1 MIPVLDDVAGEW
13 IPAAELAH
21 LPSLRNQVGQG
32 HVNADLS
39 SMSWIAAPPY
49 TFGYHTGRL
58 HIDGSAPLA
67 QSFRWKPWGVQRSW
81 ADDRLTVLTDTRM
94 SLGEDVLL
102 WEITVTN
109 RTDSALETLVSQ
121 DLFAPVAHSETGW
134 GWLYDVPWNSGNYH
148 DFMTLERVRSFAPHL
163 VAPGKR
169 TLRLGVPR
177 LPGLQRDGSAMS
189 LDDALPRHVSAD
201 TAYPHRTSVDGA
213 IRYVTLDGT
222 PVPAPE
228 EVIALHS
235 AREVTL
241 GAFELRPGAVL
252 ACEVRLDRDG
262 QTGVL
267 LTHGNHP
274 DSLQVGVSEGS
285 LWVGIGGEKAYGG
298 ALAAGVWHK
307 VAVHLSDDCALL
319 VVDGASAASTRPWT
333 AAGRWTAAYQAG
345 RLTIVDS
352 SSPGRAV
359 YSFGTLPGSVELLGA
374 GGQANWRLRLGA
386 GEARTVSVACSFGA
400 VADRPV
406 DFDRVFDRGEEGW
419 KRLWQN
425 AFTPGNPDFSGHLP
439 TLSTSD
445 ADLAK
450 SYYMA
455 ALLTVYLRNTRVS
468 PLGPVFLTGGP
479 RLGPTTTF
487 YWDHTEWS
495 RLYALLE
502 PAGLRSWLSA
512 ALASPY
518 SAAFGFDTRHL
529 GPLGNHY
536 ASNEYSLFRLVEHYV
551 GVTADL
557 DFLNVSAGDKTV
569 LEHLRG
575 FAGRSPG
582 SLVDYGS
589 DPWELLECVPN
600 YVNVVAGFNA
610 AQVGMMR
617 SFAALERFLESPAI
631 PRPAAPPSTAP
642 SSAARSSA
650 ARSSAVSSSAALASA
665 ADALAAAVVGLAAPG
680 GRWRIVHPGRSRD
693 DVIGHCLDFGL
704 VAGHLHD
711 DLPPTVAAA
720 MIDFVETR
728 LLAATWMRA
737 LALDDPA
744 APLADRPDHGA
755 AGAFGAWPGVTAY
768 GLAKLGRP
776 DRALNLLRKTHLS
789 ASGALW
795 GQAQEIVGDR
805 VRVAEAGVSNR
816 DAISG
821 VATAE
826 AIVAGLFGY
835 EPGFRA
841 LAEPRPEVIEVPGL
855 GRLRF

>member
-1 MIPVLDDVAGEW
+1 VAGEW
-13 IPAAELAH
+13 VPATDLAH

-39 SMSWIAAPPY
+39 SLSWIAAPPY

-58 HIDGSAPLA
+58 HIDGVVPLA
-67 QSFRWKPWGVQRSW
+67 QRFRWKPWGVERSY
-81 ADDRLTVLTDTRM
+81 ADDRLAVLTDSRL

-102 WEITVTN
+102 WRITITN
-109 RTDSALETLVSQ
+109 RTASPLETLMSQ
-121 DLFAPVAHSETGW
+121 DLFAAVAHSETGW

-148 DFMTLERVRSFAPHL
+148 DFMTLERVRSFSPHL
-163 VAPGKR
+163 VAPGER

-201 TAYPHRTSVDGA
+201 TVYPHRRSVFGGVRF
-213 IRYVTLDGT
+213 ITLDG
-222 PVPAPE
+222 VPISEDTVLLNPE
-228 EVIALHS
+228 SEMALGS
-235 AREVTL
+235 
-241 GAFELRPGAVL
+241 FELRPDEVL
-252 ACEVRLDRDG
+252 GCEVLVDSDD

-267 LTHGNHP
+267 MTHGNHP
-274 DSLQVGVSEGS
+274 DSLQLGLSQGS
-285 LWVGIGGEKAYGG
+285 LWVGIGGEIAYGG
-298 ALAAGVWHK
+298 LLAAGVWHK
-307 VAVHLSDDCALL
+307 VAVHVAADRVRL
-319 VVDGASAASTRPWT
+319 VVDGVEVASTRPWT
-333 AAGRWTAAYQAG
+333 AAGRWTASYSAG
-345 RLTIVDS
+345 RLSVSDS
-352 SSPGRAV
+352 LSDGRAV
-359 YSFGTLPGSVELLGA
+359 YTFGTLPGSVELLGA
-374 GGQANWRLRLGA
+374 GGQANWRLRLEA
-386 GEARTVSVACSFGA
+386 GESRTVEIACSFGA
-400 VADRPV
+400 QPDRPV
-406 DFDRVFDRGEEGW
+406 DFDRVFARGEEGW
-419 KRLWQN
+419 ERLWHN
-425 AFTPGNPDFSGHLP
+425 TFAPGNPDFSGHLP
-439 TLSTSD
+439 TLSTPD
-445 ADLAK
+445 ADLAR

-455 ALLTVYLRNTRVS
+455 ALLAIYLRNTRVS

-502 PAGLRSWLSA
+502 PVGMRAWLVA

-518 SAAFGFDTRHL
+518 SSAFGFDTRNL
-529 GPLGNHY
+529 GPVGNHY

-551 GVTADL
+551 GVTGDVG
-557 DFLNVSAGDKTV
+557 FLGVSAGDRTV

-575 FAGRSPG
+575 FANRSPG

-617 SFAALERFLESPAI
+617 SFAALERLLGL
-631 PRPAAPPSTAP
+631 PAASPPAADAAAASPDAADAP
-642 SSAARSSA
+642 
-650 ARSSAVSSSAALASA
+650 AVSPPAADAPAASPPA
-665 ADALAAAVVGLAAPG
+665 ADALAAAIIGLAAPG
-680 GRWRIVHPGRSRD
+680 GRWQIVHPANSQD

-704 VAGHLHD
+704 VAANLHD
-711 DLPPTVAAA
+711 DLPPSVAAA

-744 APLADRPDHGA
+744 APLADRSDHGA

-776 DRALNLLRKTHLS
+776 DLARDLLRRTHRS

-821 VATAE
+821 VAIAE

-835 EPGFRA
+835 EPGFQA
-841 LAEPRPEVIEVPGL
+841 LAEARPDVIDVAGL
-855 GRLRF
+855 GRLVF

>member
-1 MIPVLDDVAGEW
+1 MIPVLQDVAGEW
-13 IPAAELAH
+13 IAASELAH
-21 LPSLRNQVGQG
+21 LPSLRNQIGQG

-58 HIDGSAPLA
+58 HIDGVVPMA
-67 QSFRWKPWGVQRSW
+67 QRFRWKPWGVQRSHT
-81 ADDRLTVLTDTRM
+81 DDRLTILTDTRM

-201 TAYPHRTSVDGA
+201 TVYPHRTSVAGA
-213 IRYVTLDGT
+213 IRSVTLDGS
-222 PVPAPE
+222 PVSAPE
-228 EVIALHS
+228 EVITLHP
-235 AREVTL
+235 AGEVTL
-241 GAFELRPGAVL
+241 EAFELRPGAVL

-298 ALAAGVWHK
+298 APAAGVWHH
-307 VAVHLSDDCALL
+307 VAVHLSADRVLL
-319 VVDGASAASTRPWT
+319 VVDGVPAASTQPWT
-333 AAGRWTAAYQAG
+333 AAGRWTATYQAG
-345 RLTIVDS
+345 HLTIVDS
-352 SSPGRAV
+352 RSAGRAV

-400 VADRPV
+400 SADRPV
-406 DFDRVFDRGEEGW
+406 DFDRVFARGEEGW
-419 KRLWQN
+419 ERLWQN

-439 TLSTSD
+439 TLSTPD
-445 ADLAK
+445 TDLAK

-455 ALLTVYLRNTRVS
+455 ALLAVYMRNTRVS

-502 PAGLRSWLSA
+502 PAGLRSWLLA

-518 SAAFGFDTRHL
+518 SSAFGFDTRHL

-551 GVTADL
+551 GVTSDL
-557 DFLNVSAGDKTV
+557 GFLDVPASDRTV

-575 FAGRSPG
+575 FATRSSG
-582 SLVDYGS
+582 ALIDYGS

-617 SFAALERFLESPAI
+617 SFAALEHFLGQ
-631 PRPAAPPSTAP
+631 PAASPSTASP
-642 SSAARSSA
+642 STADAAA
-650 ARSSAVSSSAALASA
+650 ADAA
-665 ADALAAAVVGLAAPG
+665 ADALAAAVIGLAAPG

-704 VAGHLHD
+704 VAAHLQD
-711 DLPPTVAAA
+711 DLPPSVSAA

-768 GLAKLGRP
+768 GLARLGRP
-776 DRALNLLRKTHLS
+776 DLALNLLRETHRS

-816 DAISG
+816 DAVSG

-841 LAEPRPEVIEVPGL
+841 LAESRPEVIEVPGL